1 MCTVVKRNNRST
13 TKGEKI
19 ITLFTI
25 NYGIIQVL
33 NRIVAKVEHQN
44 CLLKKLSVNVETKS
58 FKNMTNS
65 HSQTPSNLDMFPM
78 VKKRFQDCR
87 CRDANNC

>member
-1 MCTVVKRNNRST
+1 MCTIVKRNNRST

-33 NRIVAKVEHQN
+33 NRIVAKVEHRN
-44 CLLKKLSVNVETKS
+44 CLLKKLSVNVETQS

-65 HSQTPSNLDMFPM
+65 RSQTLSNLDMFPM
-78 VKKRFQDCR
+78 VKKKISRL
-87 CRDANNC
+87 